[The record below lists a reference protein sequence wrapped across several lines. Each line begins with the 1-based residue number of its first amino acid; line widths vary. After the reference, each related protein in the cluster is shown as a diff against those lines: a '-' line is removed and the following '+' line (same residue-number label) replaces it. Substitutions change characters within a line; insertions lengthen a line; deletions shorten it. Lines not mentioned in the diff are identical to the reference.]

1 MNDTCGAFQVL
12 YVQDAEQLLML
23 CDQLRGSPW
32 LAVDTEF
39 LREKTYYP
47 KLCLLQIANESLIA
61 CVDPLAIPDL
71 SPLFDI
77 LFDPAIVKVLHSA
90 RQDYEI
96 FFHLQGRLPAPVF
109 DTQVAAAIC
118 TGDEQIS
125 YAALVEQ
132 VTGETLEKDSTRTD
146 WTQRPLSAQQLK
158 YAQNDVRYLGVIY
171 QQQLSDLQEQGI
183 LHWHESECQALV
195 EATTYQVAPQNMWLR
210 IKESRRMRPAQLP
223 VLQALAA
230 WREELAVERDKPRK
244 WILRDEVLVELSRSL
259 PETENALHGVK
270 GLSERFLAH
279 HAQTILSLINH
290 AKQLP
295 KSQWPRVPKRAKRS
309 PEEEAMEDVMM
320 ALIRKCAMDHG
331 VASSILGGR
340 KDLEALLD
348 GNSSCRFLHGWR
360 YEAIGKTLQ
369 DFLHG
374 DITVTVESD
383 HLKIEQ
389 AVFPTVN

>member
-1 MNDTCGAFQVL
+1 MIDTADVRQEF
-12 YVQDAEQLLML
+12 YVYDEEQLATL
-23 CDQLRGSPW
+23 CEQLRGSPW

-47 KLCLLQIANESLIA
+47 KLCLLQIANDKVIA
-61 CVDPLAIPDL
+61 CVDPLRIADL
-71 SPLFDI
+71 SPLLDI
-77 LFDPAIVKVLHSA
+77 LFDENSVKILHSA

-96 FFHLQGRLPAPVF
+96 FFHLTGRLPAPVF

-118 TGDEQIS
+118 RGDEQIS

-132 VTGETLEKDSTRTD
+132 VVGKTLEKDCTRTD
-146 WTQRPLSAQQLK
+146 WTQRPLSDQQLN
-158 YAQNDVRYLGVIY
+158 YAQDDVRYLGEIY
-171 QQQLSDLQEQGI
+171 QQQLAEMQKRGVAN
-183 LHWHESECQALV
+183 WHEAECAVLI
-195 EATTYQVAPQNMWLR
+195 EAATYQAMPQNMWLR
-210 IKESRRMRPAQLP
+210 VKESRRMRPSHLP
-223 VLQALAA
+223 VLQLLTA
-230 WREELAVERDKPRK
+230 WREEQAIKRDKPRK
-244 WILRDEVLVELSRSL
+244 WVLRDDVIVELVRRQ
-259 PETENALHGVK
+259 PESGEDLRNIKGVSEN
-270 GLSERFLAH
+270 FLTRH
-279 HAQTILSLINH
+279 EQTVLSLIQQ

-295 KSQWPRVPKRAKRS
+295 KDKWPTLPKRVKRS
-309 PEEEAMEDVMM
+309 IEDEAMEDVMM

-389 AVFPTVN
+389 AVFPTVS